1 MSERPGTDPRG
12 SLESV
17 TVVGG
22 GMAGFTVVRELRSR
36 GFEGTLVL
44 VDPAGIPYD
53 RPPLSKDYLV
63 GSRSAQDIEFAPAGW
78 FGEHRID
85 VVPGRAVDL
94 DPDAGTV
101 TLADGRKITSD
112 RVVLATG
119 GTARRLPVPGG
130 DLDSVW
136 ELRTR
141 SDADRLRAALRPGV
155 RLAII
160 GAGLIGA
167 EAASSALLLGASV
180 VLIDPVDPPL
190 VPAVGTELA
199 RRLHDMHSERGITGV
214 TGLPTAIRRAG
225 SGHQVVMAD
234 DGSVDA
240 EVVLVGV
247 GIEPDT
253 ALAEKA
259 GLARD
264 NGILVDESQ
273 RTAHPKVYAVGDASR
288 TRQPDGT
295 LLRRA
300 EHWENARNTGT
311 TAAAALLD
319 QELPRHGAG
328 WFWSDRHGVHVE
340 GVGSMVGDG
349 TMIVREK
356 DGHPWVV
363 FHLDADGYLAGCAAV
378 DGGLAVR
385 AARRIIDRRIRV
397 DPERL
402 ANPAVDL
409 RKLAR

>member
-1 MSERPGTDPRG
+1 M
-12 SLESV
+12 
-17 TVVGG
+17 VGG
-22 GMAGFTVVRELRSR
+22 GLAGFTVVRELRSR

-53 RPPLSKDYLV
+53 RPPLSKEYLL
-63 GSRSAQDIEFAPAGW
+63 GSRSVQDIEFAPAHW
-78 FGEHRID
+78 FAEQRVD
-85 VVPGRAVDL
+85 VVAGQAVAL
-94 DPDAGTV
+94 DPGTGTV
-101 TLADGRKITSD
+101 TLADGRSITSD

-130 DLDSVW
+130 DLESVW

-155 RLAII
+155 RLAVI

-199 RRLHDMHSERGITGV
+199 RRLHDMHAERGITVV
-214 TGLPTAIRRAG
+214 TGLPTAIRRTAD
-225 SGHQVVMAD
+225 GHRVVMAD
-234 DGSVDA
+234 RDSIDA
-240 EVVLVGV
+240 QVVLVGV

-253 ALAEKA
+253 ALAEAA
-259 GLARD
+259 GLATE
-264 NGILVDESQ
+264 NGILVDGFQ
-273 RTAHPKVYAVGDASR
+273 RTSHPKVYAVGDASR
-288 TRQPDGT
+288 TRLPDGT

-300 EHWENARNTGT
+300 EHWENARNTGA

-319 QELPRHGAG
+319 QELPRHGAQ

-349 TMIVREK
+349 TTVVRTK
-356 DGHPWVV
+356 DGRPSVV
-363 FHLDADGYLAGCAAV
+363 FHVDPDGFLAGCAAV

-397 DPERL
+397 DLESL
-402 ANPAVDL
+402 ADPAVDL